1 MTNTQNFAILVQRM
15 KNKSLYTFTSFFI
28 ATFLIIGTVFA
39 QSSEEELK
47 KELERTEQEI
57 REQEVILNQQK
68 AKSNV
73 ILGEVNKLTTQIKTV
88 QKNIDAKNS
97 VIKEIGSDITIKDQT
112 VHQLN
117 NKLDRSIEVL
127 AELVRAK
134 NKIDDVSVFEIIT
147 AYENMSDFYVSVDSV
162 AKIQKTIDRLLDQ
175 IRELRGLTEDEKIK
189 LEEKKNREQEI
200 KAKIEVE
207 KKQVSVKEAEQK
219 GLLAASKSVEQVHEQ
234 ELAAKRAKA
243 SAIRSALFKLRD
255 TQGISFDDA
264 LSYANAASKA
274 TGVRPAFIL
283 AILKQESDF
292 GTNVGTCNR
301 PGDPEEK
308 LWYNIMP
315 GPTSGSWRDDQTIYL
330 EIMKGLGRD
339 PEGTP
344 LSCPIGNGWGGAMG
358 PTQFIPTTWNAYAS
372 RVAAA
377 AGVKVA
383 DPWNPQHAFIATSVY
398 VGDLGAGLQTYA
410 AEFEAAARYYAG
422 GNWQTAGKGYATSV
436 LNHAAT
442 FQANID
448 FLKTVD

>member
-1 MTNTQNFAILVQRM
+1 MKINFFKI
-15 KNKSLYTFTSFFI
+15 FGIFFI
-28 ATFLIIGTVFA
+28 AIYLTIGTIFA
-39 QSSEEELK
+39 QSEEELK

-57 REQEVILNQQK
+57 REQEAILNQQK

-97 VIKEIGSDITIKDQT
+97 VIKEIGSDIKLKDQT
-112 VHQLN
+112 VNQLN
-117 NKLDRSIEVL
+117 NKLDRSTEVL

-134 NKIDDVSVFEIIT
+134 NKIDDVSLFEIVT
-147 AYENMSDFYVSVDSV
+147 AYENISDFYVSVDSV
-162 AKIQKTIDRLLDQ
+162 ATIQKTIDDLLDQ
-175 IRELRGLTEDEKIK
+175 IRELRGLTEEEKLK

-200 KAKIEVE
+200 KAKIEIE
-207 KKQVSVKEAEQK
+207 KKQVAVKEAEQK
-219 GLLAASKSVEQVHEQ
+219 SLLAASKSVEQVHEQ

-243 SAIRSALFKLRD
+243 NAIRSALFKLRD

-264 LSYANAASKA
+264 LKYANSASKA

-308 LWYNIMP
+308 KWYNIMP
-315 GPTSGSWRDDQTIYL
+315 GPNSGSWRDDQTVYVQL
-330 EIMKGLGRD
+330 MKELGRD

-358 PTQFIPTTWNAYAS
+358 PTQFIPTTWKAYAA

-377 AGVKVA
+377 AGVSVA
-383 DPWNPQHAFIATSVY
+383 DPWNPQHAFIATSIY
-398 VGDLGAGLQTYA
+398 VADLGAGLQTYA
-410 AEFEAAARYYAG
+410 AEFEAAGRYYAG
-422 GNWQTAGKGYATSV
+422 SNWKTAGQGYATSV

>member
-1 MTNTQNFAILVQRM
+1 M
-15 KNKSLYTFTSFFI
+15 KNKSTYILAPFFI
-28 ATFLIIGTVFA
+28 ASFLFIGTVFA
-39 QSSEEELK
+39 QSEEQLKEELAK
-47 KELERTEQEI
+47 TEQEI
-57 REQEVILNQQK
+57 KEQEAILNKQK
-68 AKSNV
+68 VKSNV
-73 ILGEVNKLTTQIKTV
+73 ILGEVNKLTTQIKSV

-97 VIKEIGSDITIKDQT
+97 VIKEIGSDINLKDQT

-117 NKLDRSIEVL
+117 NKLDRSTEVL

-134 NKIDDVSVFEIIT
+134 NKIDDVSIFEIVT
-147 AYENMSDFYVSVDSV
+147 AYENMSDFYVEVDSV

-175 IRELRGLTEDEKIK
+175 IRELRGLTEEEKEK
-189 LEEKKNREQEI
+189 LEEKKIREQEI

-207 KKQVSVKEAEQK
+207 KKQVTVKEAEQK
-219 GLLAASKSVEQVHEQ
+219 NLLASSKAIEQTHEQ

-243 SAIRSALFKLRD
+243 AGIRSALFKLRD
-255 TQGISFDDA
+255 TKGISFDDA
-264 LSYANAASKA
+264 LAYANAASKA

-308 LWYNIMP
+308 KWYNIMP
-315 GPTSGSWRDDQTIYL
+315 GPTSGSWRDDQTVYL
-330 EIMKGLGRD
+330 EIMKNLGRD

-358 PTQFIPTTWNAYAS
+358 PTQFIPTTWKAYAG
-372 RVAAA
+372 RVATA

-398 VGDLGAGLQTYA
+398 LADLGASAQTYA
-410 AEFEAAARYYAG
+410 AEFEAAGRYYAG

-436 LNHAAT
+436 LSHAAI

>member
-1 MTNTQNFAILVQRM
+1 MTSTQNFAILVQRM
-15 KNKSLYTFTSFFI
+15 KNKSLYIFTSFFI

-57 REQEVILNQQK
+57 REQEAILNQQK
-68 AKSNV
+68 VKSNV
-73 ILGEVNKLTTQIKTV
+73 ILGEVNKLTTQIKSV

-97 VIKEIGSDITIKDQT
+97 VIKEIGSDIDIKDQT
-112 VHQLN
+112 VNQLN
-117 NKLDRSIEVL
+117 DKLDRSTEVL
-127 AELVRAK
+127 GELVRAK
-134 NKIDDVSVFEIIT
+134 NKIDDISIFEIIT
-147 AYENMSDFYVSVDSV
+147 AHENISDFYVNVDSV
-162 AKIQKTIDRLLDQ
+162 AKIQKTIDDLLDQ

-308 LWYNIMP
+308 KWYNIMP
-315 GPTSGSWRDDQTIYL
+315 GPTSGSWRDDQTVYL

-358 PTQFIPTTWNAYAS
+358 PTQFIPTTWKAYAS

-398 VGDLGAGLQTYA
+398 VGDLGASAQTYA
-410 AEFEAAARYYAG
+410 AEFEAAGRYYAG